1 MIHPTLIK
9 FSQSICTLHAANI
22 EKLTKTLTN
31 TKNKKNHP
39 DNMTQNI
46 FPIKI
51 NLRTPTHIT
60 KSMGKKIQLKQ
71 GEYPNQLSVI
81 VHQIKYRVGSVKL
94 RLECI

>member
-9 FSQSICTLHAANI
+9 FSQLICTLHAANI

-60 KSMGKKIQLKQ
+60 KGMGEKNSIKK
-71 GEYPNQLSVI
+71 G
-81 VHQIKYRVGSVKL
+81 
-94 RLECI
+94 

>member
-31 TKNKKNHP
+31 TKNKKKHP

-46 FPIKI
+46 FPI
-51 NLRTPTHIT
+51 
-60 KSMGKKIQLKQ
+60 
-71 GEYPNQLSVI
+71 
-81 VHQIKYRVGSVKL
+81 
-94 RLECI
+94 